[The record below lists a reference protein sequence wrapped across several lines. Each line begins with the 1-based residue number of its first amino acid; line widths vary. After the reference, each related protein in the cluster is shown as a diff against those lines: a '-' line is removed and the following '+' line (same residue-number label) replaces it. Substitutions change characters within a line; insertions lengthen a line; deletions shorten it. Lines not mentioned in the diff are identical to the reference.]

1 MTACSEI
8 YSNLFRF
15 AICFILIVMDKFSD
29 CITKKAVI
37 QIYFILQFAFYYHY
51 SPKYM
56 LIFKSWVCMTRHP
69 LPVNYISHCLPVSSL
84 FCLWLKGG
92 AHRIV
97 TYPDAV
103 TSYRLRTSHLQ
114 EQNTSLSTK
123 QEGGISLS
131 KLSRLKYLNLPPQAI
146 TLEFGLGG
154 GAGESTATRGL
165 AAFTESQ
172 NLVPSTHTRCLT
184 AVYNYS
190 SRGSDALFWPT
201 QALRIYVMK

>member
-8 YSNLFRF
+8 YSNLFCF

-56 LIFKSWVCMTRHP
+56 LIFKSWVCMTRYP

-114 EQNTSLSTK
+114 EQSASLSTK
-123 QEGGISLS
+123 REGGISLS

-146 TLEFGLGG
+146 TLEFGMGG
-154 GAGESTATRGL
+154 RRERSHKRACCFYREPEFGT
-165 AAFTESQ
+165 Q
-172 NLVPSTHTRCLT
+172 HPHQVPH
-184 AVYNYS
+184 
-190 SRGSDALFWPT
+190 SRL
-201 QALRIYVMK
+201 